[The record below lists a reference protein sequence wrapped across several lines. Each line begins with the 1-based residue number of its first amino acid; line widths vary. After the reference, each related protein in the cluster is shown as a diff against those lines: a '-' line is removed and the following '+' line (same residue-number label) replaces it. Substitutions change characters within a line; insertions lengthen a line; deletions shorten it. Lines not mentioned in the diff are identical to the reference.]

1 MRARTGCPA
10 QGAGPRPPVCRG
22 NGAPKAQG
30 EGRGRPVCPCWGHGA
45 TAFHGEEL
53 PNPSARHP
61 AGVRSG
67 LPRKQPPRPLCPE
80 TRPQDSSPGS
90 AEPQRLTRHR
100 ADEGQGNSTRR
111 ATPAAH
117 RTPERGG
124 LGARR
129 TAHTGLGHRG
139 CGQARPRR
147 CPHPTPHTCTRSHTH
162 AHTSAGEG
170 RGRPAVPDVRTSLC
184 LGISQAVP
192 GTARSGKSFTSPTSL
207 KGCPPCLKV
216 SLYRSR
222 TGSWVRTDGD
232 SVGATDQPRGKAPC
246 PAVTKALC
254 VHVNRT
260 QVRAPPTMTG
270 RPGQA
275 PGDYTYRENRAR
287 DLGGRAHC
295 AFPGAHC
302 SAQRP
307 AQAGRR
313 APPFQRTTRTGEGV
327 PLPRLPVKRIWSQ
340 GVFQ

>member
-124 LGARR
+124 PGARR
-129 TAHTGLGHRG
+129 ARGWGTGAAGRLGPAGARTPPRARAHAVTRAHTRLQERAEVGLQ
-139 CGQARPRR
+139 CL
-147 CPHPTPHTCTRSHTH
+147 
-162 AHTSAGEG
+162 TSG
-170 RGRPAVPDVRTSLC
+170 RVCV
-184 LGISQAVP
+184 
-192 GTARSGKSFTSPTSL
+192 SG
-207 KGCPPCLKV
+207 
-216 SLYRSR
+216 
-222 TGSWVRTDGD
+222 
-232 SVGATDQPRGKAPC
+232 
-246 PAVTKALC
+246 
-254 VHVNRT
+254 
-260 QVRAPPTMTG
+260 
-270 RPGQA
+270 
-275 PGDYTYRENRAR
+275 
-287 DLGGRAHC
+287 
-295 AFPGAHC
+295 
-302 SAQRP
+302 
-307 AQAGRR
+307 
-313 APPFQRTTRTGEGV
+313 
-327 PLPRLPVKRIWSQ
+327 
-340 GVFQ
+340 